1 MLPRAHLSPSL
12 LRCTGATATHVLPR
26 PATRGLVDT
35 APATSLAELA
45 RQASKYLTS
54 RSDASASLEQ
64 SAQPTTSN
72 DEAAKTAQ
80 SLGQQ
85 GRADLAVDLSSLSS
99 GLDYRRRLRTK
110 APHLKIN
117 SSSKNSLDVSES
129 KVGQNAHRRRRLSLR
144 TFAGHV
150 RNQKL
155 DTGSDQSVNSVDHG
169 DEKSDFELPT
179 GSDASGG
186 KRTDAFSEGTSK
198 SEIESEEGE
207 AIESGSLSA
216 SKIPIGKVK
225 PAREMRVAQLRKGLN
240 RVLFSPGIHHL
251 RDPRTGVWNFD
262 ASLSDIPQPQ
272 DFAFHRCPLYI
283 TPSQDKELLELAH
296 KYACR
301 FLGST
306 STVSKSLSQIYFAL
320 SGGRGID
327 TSILSQDF
335 STGRSDFTRGA
346 ELPASIVLNRLGKRT
361 YSIDNDKTYDV
372 DNILSDFG
380 HILEKMLT
388 SEAEDLKRFLL
399 SSPEESVSEAERTE
413 REAYHY
419 KKIGSMLLRSQ
430 LDCYHPDLPGSGVF
444 DIKTRACF
452 PIRYDSANYLANSV
466 YDIFKDRG
474 YTGSYEREYYDL
486 MRAVMLKYSFQVRIG
501 GMDGIFLAYHN
512 TSRIFGFQYV
522 PLTEIDQRIFGSS
535 EMADAAF
542 KISVTILQKLL
553 DLGVKAFSGVDVK
566 MIIKHTPNIDQN
578 SVTAYVEPKHWK
590 AEKGPPP
597 VQAITI
603 TMENFL
609 DGQLIQGQIP
619 AFVVDERTRQVP
631 EWTVK
636 YSVVKTG
643 MDEIGQLEA
652 RKGAQSLRKKLVD
665 MASLYIPEGHTVES
679 VTRYYE
685 ARRQAIEAGRH
696 AATASLTDLPE
707 PTDIVDDDVKDGEN
721 ATQDEE
727 SLIPAS
733 VEEKAV
739 KSAEQLLTI
748 QWKKPAKH
756 TLKLRREAKAS
767 GKAYEERKK
776 TWGSAQKQP

>member
-1 MLPRAHLSPSL
+1 MLPYSHLSPSL
-12 LRCTGATATHVLPR
+12 LRCTRTTATHLVAR
-26 PATRGLVDT
+26 PATRSLVDT
-35 APATSLAELA
+35 APVTSLAELA
-45 RQASKYLTS
+45 RQASKRFTS
-54 RSDASASLEQ
+54 RNDSPPSLEQ
-64 SAQPTTSN
+64 SAEPITSSA
-72 DEAAKTAQ
+72 ETPKAGQ

-110 APHLKIN
+110 APQLKIN
-117 SSSKNSLDVSES
+117 NTSKNSLELSES
-129 KVGQNAHRRRRLSLR
+129 RVGQKAHRKRRLSLK
-144 TFAGHV
+144 TSAGHV
-150 RNQKL
+150 RSRKP
-155 DTGSDQSVNSVDHG
+155 DMGSDRPVNSVNQEK
-169 DEKSDFELPT
+169 EKSDFGLPV
-179 GSDASGG
+179 GSDPSGG
-186 KRTDAFSEGTSK
+186 ELADALSEGTGK
-198 SEIESEEGE
+198 SVIESEEGE
-207 AIESGSLSA
+207 PIESGTLSA
-216 SKIPIGKVK
+216 SAIQVGKVK
-225 PAREMRVAQLRKGLN
+225 PPREMKVARLRKGLN
-240 RVLFSPGIHHL
+240 RVLFSPGIHQL

-272 DFAFHRCPLYI
+272 DFAFHRCPSYI
-283 TPSQDKELLELAH
+283 TPSQDMELLDLAQ

-335 STGRSDFTRGA
+335 STERSDFTRGA
-346 ELPASIVLNRLGKRT
+346 ELPASIVLNRLGKRI
-361 YSIDNDKTYDV
+361 YSVDNDKTYDV

-388 SEAEDLKRFLL
+388 SEAKDLKRFLL
-399 SSPEESVSEAERTE
+399 SSPEESVLDAGRTE

-542 KISVTILQKLL
+542 KISVTVLQKLL
-553 DLGVKAFSGVDVK
+553 DLSIKAFSGVDVK

-578 SVTAYVEPKHWK
+578 SVTAYIEPKHWK

-597 VQAITI
+597 VRAITI

-609 DGQLIQGQIP
+609 DGQPVQGQIP
-619 AFVVDERTRQVP
+619 AFVIDERTRQVP

-643 MDEIGQLEA
+643 MDENGQLEA
-652 RKGAQSLRKKLVD
+652 RKGAQTLRKKLID

-679 VTRYYE
+679 MTRYYE

-707 PTDIVDDDVKDGEN
+707 PTNVVADVKDGESS
-721 ATQDEE
+721 TQNEE
-727 SLIPAS
+727 SLVPAFAP
-733 VEEKAV
+733 EETV
-739 KSAEQLLTI
+739 KTGDQLMTI
-748 QWKKPAKH
+748 QWKKPGKH
-756 TLKLRREAKAS
+756 TLKLRREAKES
-767 GKAYEERKK
+767 GKAYEKRKK
-776 TWGSAQKQP
+776 AWRSAHKMP